1 MADILD
7 EIKSMD
13 LKASWLG
20 DWEFEVFTP
29 KDRLVSTLSYLKAKG
44 FKAFMGLSCVD
55 WIEEGNFELVYIL
68 QSYDLALETIVK
80 TKIPRQRPVIES
92 MGPLWKLCEVYERE
106 MHEFFGIEF
115 TGNPNLKPFFLENW
129 LDIPPLR
136 KDFDTLA
143 FSEELFEFKED
154 ETHGIE
160 SPKRIE

>member
-1 MADILD
+1 LADIID

-20 DWEFEVFTP
+20 DWEFEVLTP
-29 KDRLVSTLSYLKAKG
+29 KDRLAATLSYLKAKG

-68 QSYDLALETIVK
+68 QSYDLALEAIVK

-92 MGPLWKLCEVYERE
+92 MGTLWKLCEVYERE

-154 ETHGIE
+154 ETHGIK

>member
-20 DWEFEVFTP
+20 DWEFEVLTP
-29 KDRLVSTLSYLKAKG
+29 RDRLASILSYLKSKG

-68 QSYDLALETIVK
+68 QSYDLALEAIVK

-92 MGPLWKLCEVYERE
+92 MGTIWKL
-106 MHEFFGIEF
+106 
-115 TGNPNLKPFFLENW
+115 
-129 LDIPPLR
+129 
-136 KDFDTLA
+136 
-143 FSEELFEFKED
+143 
-154 ETHGIE
+154 
-160 SPKRIE
+160 